1 MSPTIRVGVRILLYL
16 FLLQMLHAF
25 EIENNNRL
33 KITSQHGYELTQT
46 VNVQRQENLQKMCQ
60 VFGGMEKS
68 AEGGRFLKPPPLAS
82 STVSKDEMGKV
93 GEEEQREG
101 IEAEPSNFDTNG
113 DSGRAEM
120 TGNSIDE
127 DLHAEH
133 TATGGGEGTAS
144 HDPKQMFNVDQLS
157 QVQMEHLLV
166 DKQHKLLYCY
176 VPKVACTNWKRIL
189 MMLTNQWNGTDPLLI
204 PATLAHSNNM
214 WVQIYFNLA
223 RIINKLSSYSFQV
236 R

>member
-68 AEGGRFLKPPPLAS
+68 AEGGGFLKPPPLAS

-93 GEEEQREG
+93 GEEEQ
-101 IEAEPSNFDTNG
+101 
-113 DSGRAEM
+113 
-120 TGNSIDE
+120 
-127 DLHAEH
+127 
-133 TATGGGEGTAS
+133 
-144 HDPKQMFNVDQLS
+144 
-157 QVQMEHLLV
+157 
-166 DKQHKLLYCY
+166 
-176 VPKVACTNWKRIL
+176 
-189 MMLTNQWNGTDPLLI
+189 
-204 PATLAHSNNM
+204 
-214 WVQIYFNLA
+214 
-223 RIINKLSSYSFQV
+223 
-236 R
+236 